1 MCPKLGVNSSVDI
14 RVIHD
19 NGNDIFIDAE
29 GKQWMS
35 VIPTL
40 YFSIIFYSDLNDISG
55 WKNTRPQ
62 VML

>member
-29 GKQWMS
+29 GET
-35 VIPTL
+35 VDVGNPYL
-40 YFSIIFYSDLNDISG
+40 VF
-55 WKNTRPQ
+55 
-62 VML
+62 